1 MTTFTPAYIK
11 QTVNAVERDIVTSA
25 RWNELWNLSIIAS
38 DNNTA
43 ALNDLINT
51 GKVKP
56 FHYTDQEERLVTTE
70 EKVTTL
76 EETAEDYKTF
86 KETQEKYNI
95 ETTGNVTKNTSAI
108 DQLNIN
114 VTDLEE
120 HVIRTDA
127 KVPYMPTEDAQP
139 TSKRYVDE
147 TVAKV
152 VIDGVPD
159 NSVTIAKLAP
169 DAQTSTVF
177 NRLNLLRTETRDVD
191 ILDTVH
197 FWSENITLPTE
208 GWVQVTEGDFTEYTH
223 PNGYRIKASSAR
235 AEHNVLDML
244 DPDTEKYLMF
254 SPLEM
259 NGGTVEV
266 WINYEHN
273 VLLTNNAIDYSLAG
287 ENAPTNVV
295 ITTEKVDNKLHITYT
310 VEGTTNPDLSGIIN
324 SLTISIQHY
333 TPATYKTYTFKTLYY
348 STDPHTELTTKPGQ
362 QVLYRGPK
370 DVDLTDVEYIYINGA
385 LLQDSLP
392 LEEDVLYQAYYNP
405 DNMVLEPMV
414 YEEKP
419 ARRDGYNIQFGTATG
434 TTNAAWDHVTFEYP
448 FANVPI
454 VTANPISTSYSNKYS
469 VQISNVTNTGFDF
482 KVTNTSSTIYSGYVS
497 SASSWT
503 SVAKTMV
510 TSLST
515 NYGAVEIN
523 YIAIEKNI

>member
-1 MTTFTPAYIK
+1 MATFTPAYIK
-11 QTVNAVERDIVTSA
+11 QTVSAVEREIVTSA

-56 FHYTDQEERLVTTE
+56 FHYTDQEERLVDTE
-70 EKVTTL
+70 TKIVPL

-86 KETQEKYNI
+86 KETQEEYNI
-95 ETTGNVTKNTSAI
+95 KTTGDITKNTSAI
-108 DQLNIN
+108 DQLNIDI
-114 VTDLEE
+114 TDLES

-127 KVPYMPTEDAQP
+127 EVPYIPTEDAQP
-139 TSKRYVDE
+139 TSKKYVDDAISQMAME
-147 TVAKV
+147 G
-152 VIDGVPD
+152 IPD
-159 NSVTIAKLAP
+159 NSVTISKLAP

-177 NRLNLLRTETRDVD
+177 NRLNLLRTETRDID
-191 ILDTVH
+191 ILDTVPL
-197 FWSENITLPTE
+197 WSEDIVLPTE
-208 GWVQVTEGDFTEYTH
+208 GWEQVTEGDFTEYIH
-223 PNGYRIKASSAR
+223 PDGYRIKASSAR
-235 AEHNVLDML
+235 EAHPVIDML
-244 DPDTEKYLMF
+244 DPDTEKYFMF

-259 NGGTVEV
+259 NGGTIELWVD
-266 WINYEHN
+266 YEHN
-273 VLLTNNAIDYSLAG
+273 ILLTNNIIDYSLAG
-287 ENAPTNVV
+287 DNAPTNVN

-310 VEGTTNPDLSGIIN
+310 VEGTVNPDLSGIIN
-324 SLTISIQHY
+324 SLTISVQHY
-333 TPATYKTYTFKTLYY
+333 TPATYKIHTLKTLYY
-348 STDPHTELTTKPGQ
+348 STDPYMELTTKPGQ
-362 QVLYRGPK
+362 QLLYRGPH

-419 ARRDGYNIQFGTATG
+419 DRRDGYNIQFGTATG
-434 TTNAAWDHVTFEYP
+434 TADAAWDHITFEYP
-448 FANVPI
+448 FATTPT
-454 VTANPISTSYSNKYS
+454 VTITPVGDTYDVRPS
-469 VQISNVTNTGFDF
+469 VHIANVTNTGFDY
-482 KVTNTSSTIYSGYVS
+482 KVTTPDIASYSGYVS

-510 TSLST
+510 TGLT
-515 NYGAVEIN
+515 NSPVAYTIN